1 MAAAF
6 RALPPLEL
14 SEEKLKKPLQLSG
27 GDLRHG
33 ELSNGMK

>member
-6 RALPPLEL
+6 RALPRLEL
-14 SEEKLKKPLQLSG
+14 SEEELHKPLPLSG